1 MKLLFI
7 GASEMLIIA
16 ATALILFGGKKVP
29 ELMRGLGR
37 GVSEFKKGMSE
48 ITDPAQQQGET
59 NNQAQGQAQP
69 QQPTQQA
76 ADAKPE
82 EKPTPN
88 ATESERPKE

>member
-29 ELMRGLGR
+29 ELMRSLGH

-48 ITDPAQQQGET
+48 ITDPAQQQGEA
-59 NNQAQGQAQP
+59 NNQAQPQP
-69 QQPTQQA
+69 QQPSQPQA
-76 ADAKPE
+76 TAKPE